1 MKTITKIQFVL
12 FMGLTLSLTSCSD
25 DDSSGGGTPSGEYV
39 KAKVDGQNFR
49 SSTSFDATAA
59 SHPNASTLMVQGSDN
74 NGKVIQL
81 MIMNFNGEGTYNV
94 TDMTNGFA
102 QYGMATTQTFY
113 SSAAGGG
120 AMGEVEITLV
130 DDEKVEGTF
139 HFDGRR
145 VQEGSTEMVEVTDG
159 SFRANFQ

>member
-1 MKTITKIQFVL
+1 MKTITKISYAFFL
-12 FMGLTLSLTSCSD
+12 GLAVSLISCSD
-25 DDSSGGGTPSGEYV
+25 DDSSPSTSGEYV

-59 SHPNASTLMVQGSDN
+59 SHPNATTLMVQGSDN
-74 NGKVIQL
+74 NGKVIQI
-81 MIMNFNGEGTYNV
+81 MIMNFNGEGIYNV
-94 TDMTNGFA
+94 TNMTNGFA
-102 QYGMATTQTFY
+102 QYGAATTQMFY

-120 AMGEVEITLV
+120 ASGEVEITLA

-139 HFDGRR
+139 HFDGRL
-145 VQEGSTEMVEVTDG
+145 VQEGSTDMVEVTDG